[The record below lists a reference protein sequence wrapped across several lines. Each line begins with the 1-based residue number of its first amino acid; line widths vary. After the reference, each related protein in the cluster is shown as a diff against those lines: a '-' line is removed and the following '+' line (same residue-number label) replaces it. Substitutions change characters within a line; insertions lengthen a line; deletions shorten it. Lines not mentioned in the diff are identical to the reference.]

1 MALQLLCLVQLKLTQ
16 RFYSFA
22 GILGI
27 SLLKGTVL
35 VSWFVLL
42 FCKHQQFF
50 FMILRRSVL
59 EFRPLSWLFFFFVL
73 RIFPNMALW
82 SMWLEYVRPC
92 WWLLGQAL
100 LFLFLLALNDLW
112 VHYLIL
118 GALDIFGLSSIN
130 PFELF
135 CFIPLRIFSVFPV
148 TELLPWVTHENYQGG
163 KQGGF
168 QKQAQRGHGQERL
181 WRTMVLFQCF
191 AIIKFLEK
199 SFFSPP

>member
-27 SLLKGTVL
+27 SLLKGTGL

-135 CFIPLRIFSVFPV
+135 CLVDWNTASFLCGYFPFSLSQSYCPGLPTRIIREVSRGAFRSRHSEGMAKNVCEEQWSCFSA
-148 TELLPWVTHENYQGG
+148 LLS
-163 KQGGF
+163 
-168 QKQAQRGHGQERL
+168 L
-181 WRTMVLFQCF
+181 
-191 AIIKFLEK
+191 
-199 SFFSPP
+199 SS